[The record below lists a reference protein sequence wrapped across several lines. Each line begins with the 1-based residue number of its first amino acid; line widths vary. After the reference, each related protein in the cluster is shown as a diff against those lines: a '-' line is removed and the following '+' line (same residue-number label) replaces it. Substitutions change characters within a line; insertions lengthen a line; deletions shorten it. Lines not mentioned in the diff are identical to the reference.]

1 MVKMDV
7 ETTQKRIVRMKDLPS
22 KIGFQPSTIYGLI
35 AEGKFPAPHKLVPGG
50 RAAGWLESTIDA
62 WIKSGASQNEEMK

>member
-1 MVKMDV
+1 MDV
-7 ETTQKRIVRMKDLPS
+7 ETTQKRIVRMKGLPS

-35 AEGKFPAPHKLVPGG
+35 AEGKFPTPHKLVPDG
-50 RAAGWLESTIDA
+50 RAKGWLESTIDA

>member
-1 MVKMDV
+1 MDV
-7 ETTQKRIVRMKDLPS
+7 KTTQKRIVRMKDLPS

-62 WIKSGASQNEEMK
+62 WIKSGASQNEEI

>member
-1 MVKMDV
+1 MDV

-50 RAAGWLESTIDA
+50 RAAGWFEGTIDA
-62 WIKSGASQNEEMK
+62 WLKSVASQNEEMK